1 MITIRD
7 VARQA
12 GVSVATVSRVLNNSA
27 LVSPDTRDA
36 VMQAVTLLGYRPN
49 ANAQA
54 LATQVSD
61 TIGVVVMDVSDAFF
75 GALVKAVDLVAQQ
88 HQKYVLIGN
97 SYHEAE
103 KERHAIEVLIRQR
116 CNALIVHSKALTDR
130 ELSDF
135 MDQIPGMVLINRIVP
150 GYAHRCVCLDN
161 VSGARMATRMLL
173 NNGHQRIG
181 YLASSHRIEDDAMRR
196 EGWLHALQEQGV
208 AASESWIGTGT
219 PDMQVAEQRIQLAEA
234 QAKAVEAQDG
244 PQLDFSADIERQRMS
259 AEGLMGPF
267 AITDPAAGTTGPWYT
282 NGTFGLTAG
291 WDLDLWGKNRAE
303 VTARIGAVK
312 AREAEQEQTRQLL
325 ASGVARLYWEWQTQA
340 ALKNVL
346 MQIEQEQQ
354 NVVTVNREL
363 YQHGITSSV
372 EGVETDIDA
381 SKTQQQ
387 LNDVNGK
394 MKVIEARLSALTNT
408 QSAALKLRQVSLP
421 AVESQLPSQL
431 GYSLLARRAD
441 LQAAHWYIESSLS
454 SIDAAKAAF
463 YPDINLMAFLQQ
475 DALHLSDLFRH
486 SAQQYGITGGL
497 TLPIFDS
504 GRLNANLDIAK
515 AQSNLSI
522 ANYNKAVV
530 DAVNDV
536 ARAASQ
542 VETLAQKNQHQQQ
555 IEHDAQRVVGLAQA
569 RFNAGIIAGSRVSE
583 AKIPALREQCNGLLL
598 QGQWL
603 DASIQLTSALGGGYH
618 S

>member
-1 MITIRD
+1 
-7 VARQA
+7 
-12 GVSVATVSRVLNNSA
+12 
-27 LVSPDTRDA
+27 
-36 VMQAVTLLGYRPN
+36 
-49 ANAQA
+49 
-54 LATQVSD
+54 
-61 TIGVVVMDVSDAFF
+61 
-75 GALVKAVDLVAQQ
+75 
-88 HQKYVLIGN
+88 
-97 SYHEAE
+97 
-103 KERHAIEVLIRQR
+103 
-116 CNALIVHSKALTDR
+116 
-130 ELSDF
+130 
-135 MDQIPGMVLINRIVP
+135 
-150 GYAHRCVCLDN
+150 
-161 VSGARMATRMLL
+161 
-173 NNGHQRIG
+173 
-181 YLASSHRIEDDAMRR
+181 
-196 EGWLHALQEQGV
+196 
-208 AASESWIGTGT
+208 
-219 PDMQVAEQRIQLAEA
+219 
-234 QAKAVEAQDG
+234 
-244 PQLDFSADIERQRMS
+244 
-259 AEGLMGPF
+259 MGE
-267 AITDPAAGTTGPWYT
+267 
-282 NGTFGLTAG
+282 
-291 WDLDLWGKNRAE
+291 NRAE

-346 MQIEQEQQ
+346 MQIEHEQQ
-354 NVVTVNREL
+354 NVVAVNREL

-555 IEHDAQRVVGLAQA
+555 IEHDSQRVVGLAQA

>member
-1 MITIRD
+1 MNRNSVFAATALLPLFILMAGCAPMHD
-7 VARQA
+7 DRQSLSQQTPA
-12 GVSVATVSRVLNNSA
+12 ANVDSA
-27 LVSPDTRDA
+27 LPAALKNGWPDS
-36 VMQAVTLLGYRPN
+36 QWW
-49 ANAQA
+49 
-54 LATQVSD
+54 
-61 TIGVVVMDVSDAFF
+61 
-75 GALVKAVDLVAQQ
+75 KA
-88 HQKYVLIGN
+88 
-97 SYHEAE
+97 YHDPQ
-103 KERHAIEVLIRQR
+103 L
-116 CNALIVHSKALTDR
+116 NALIDSTLR
-130 ELSDF
+130 NS
-135 MDQIPGMVLINRIVP
+135 
-150 GYAHRCVCLDN
+150 
-161 VSGARMATRMLL
+161 
-173 NNGHQRIG
+173 
-181 YLASSHRIEDDAMRR
+181 
-196 EGWLHALQEQGV
+196 
-208 AASESWIGTGT
+208 

-244 PQLDFSADIERQRMS
+244 PEIDFSADVERQRMS

-267 AITDPAAGTTGPWYT
+267 ATDLDGNTGPWYT

-291 WDLDLWGKNRAE
+291 WNLDLWGKNRAE

-312 AREAEQEQTRQLL
+312 AREAEREQTRQLL
-325 ASGVARLYWEWQTQA
+325 ASGVSRLYWEWQTQA
-340 ALKNVL
+340 ALKSVL
-346 MQIEQEQQ
+346 TQIKNEQQ
-354 NVVTVNREL
+354 NVINVDRQL
-363 YQHGITSSV
+363 YQNGITSSV
-372 EGVETDIDA
+372 EGVETDIDS
-381 SKTQQQ
+381 SKTDQQ

-394 MKVIEARLSALTNT
+394 MKVIEARLSALTNS
-408 QSAALKLRQVSLP
+408 QSTVLKLHTSKLP
-421 AVESQLPSQL
+421 TVESQLPSQL
-431 GYSLLARRAD
+431 GYSLLARRPD

-463 YPDINLMAFLQQ
+463 YPDVNLMAFLQQ

-486 SAQQYGITGGL
+486 SAQQMGVTAGL

-504 GRLNANLDIAK
+504 GRLNANLDITK
-515 AQSNLSI
+515 AQSNLTV

-583 AKIPALREQCNGLLL
+583 AKIPALREQCNGLVL

-618 S
+618 AS

>member
-1 MITIRD
+1 
-7 VARQA
+7 
-12 GVSVATVSRVLNNSA
+12 
-27 LVSPDTRDA
+27 
-36 VMQAVTLLGYRPN
+36 
-49 ANAQA
+49 
-54 LATQVSD
+54 
-61 TIGVVVMDVSDAFF
+61 
-75 GALVKAVDLVAQQ
+75 
-88 HQKYVLIGN
+88 
-97 SYHEAE
+97 
-103 KERHAIEVLIRQR
+103 
-116 CNALIVHSKALTDR
+116 
-130 ELSDF
+130 
-135 MDQIPGMVLINRIVP
+135 
-150 GYAHRCVCLDN
+150 
-161 VSGARMATRMLL
+161 
-173 NNGHQRIG
+173 
-181 YLASSHRIEDDAMRR
+181 
-196 EGWLHALQEQGV
+196 
-208 AASESWIGTGT
+208 
-219 PDMQVAEQRIQLAEA
+219 MQVAEQRIQLAEA

-542 VETLAQKNQHQQQ
+542 VETLAQKNQHQKQ

>member
-1 MITIRD
+1 MNRNSVFAATALLPLFILMAGCAPMHD
-7 VARQA
+7 DRQSLSQQTPA
-12 GVSVATVSRVLNNSA
+12 ANVDSA
-27 LVSPDTRDA
+27 LPAALKNGWPDS
-36 VMQAVTLLGYRPN
+36 QWW
-49 ANAQA
+49 
-54 LATQVSD
+54 
-61 TIGVVVMDVSDAFF
+61 
-75 GALVKAVDLVAQQ
+75 KA
-88 HQKYVLIGN
+88 
-97 SYHEAE
+97 YHDPQ
-103 KERHAIEVLIRQR
+103 L
-116 CNALIVHSKALTDR
+116 NALIDSTLR
-130 ELSDF
+130 NS
-135 MDQIPGMVLINRIVP
+135 
-150 GYAHRCVCLDN
+150 
-161 VSGARMATRMLL
+161 
-173 NNGHQRIG
+173 
-181 YLASSHRIEDDAMRR
+181 
-196 EGWLHALQEQGV
+196 
-208 AASESWIGTGT
+208 

-244 PQLDFSADIERQRMS
+244 PEIDFSADVERQRMS

-291 WDLDLWGKNRAE
+291 WNLDLWGKNRAE

-312 AREAEQEQTRQLL
+312 AREAEREQTRQLL
-325 ASGVARLYWEWQTQA
+325 ASGVSRLYWEWQTQA
-340 ALKNVL
+340 ALKSVL
-346 MQIEQEQQ
+346 TQIKNEQQ
-354 NVVTVNREL
+354 NVITVDRQL
-363 YQHGITSSV
+363 YQNGITSSV
-372 EGVETDIDA
+372 EGVETDIDS
-381 SKTQQQ
+381 SKTDQQ

-394 MKVIEARLSALTNT
+394 MKVIEARLSALTNS
-408 QSAALKLRQVSLP
+408 QSTVLKLHTSKLP
-421 AVESQLPSQL
+421 TVESQLPSQL
-431 GYSLLARRAD
+431 GYSLLARRPD

-463 YPDINLMAFLQQ
+463 YPDVNLMAFLQQ

-486 SAQQYGITGGL
+486 SAQQMGGTAGL

-504 GRLNANLDIAK
+504 GRLNANLDITK
-515 AQSNLSI
+515 AQSNLTV

-583 AKIPALREQCNGLLL
+583 AKIPALREQCNGLVL

-618 S
+618 AS

>member
-1 MITIRD
+1 MHD
-7 VARQA
+7 DRQSLSQQA
-12 GVSVATVSRVLNNSA
+12 PAANVDTTLPAA
-27 LVSPDTRDA
+27 LKNGWPDS
-36 VMQAVTLLGYRPN
+36 QWW
-49 ANAQA
+49 
-54 LATQVSD
+54 
-61 TIGVVVMDVSDAFF
+61 
-75 GALVKAVDLVAQQ
+75 KA
-88 HQKYVLIGN
+88 
-97 SYHEAE
+97 YHDPQ
-103 KERHAIEVLIRQR
+103 L
-116 CNALIVHSKALTDR
+116 NALI
-130 ELSDF
+130 
-135 MDQIPGMVLINRIVP
+135 
-150 GYAHRCVCLDN
+150 DN
-161 VSGARMATRMLL
+161 TLRNS
-173 NNGHQRIG
+173 
-181 YLASSHRIEDDAMRR
+181 
-196 EGWLHALQEQGV
+196 
-208 AASESWIGTGT
+208 

-244 PQLDFSADIERQRMS
+244 PEIDFSADVERQRMS

-291 WDLDLWGKNRAE
+291 WNLDLWGKNRAE

-312 AREAEQEQTRQLL
+312 AREAEREQTRQLL
-325 ASGVARLYWEWQTQA
+325 ASGVSRLYWEWQTQA
-340 ALKNVL
+340 ALKTVL
-346 MQIEQEQQ
+346 TQIETEQQ
-354 NVVTVNREL
+354 NVITVDRQL
-363 YQHGITSSV
+363 YQNGLTSSV
-372 EGVETDIDA
+372 EGVETDIDS
-381 SKTQQQ
+381 SKTEQQ
-387 LNDVNGK
+387 LNDVSGK
-394 MKVIEARLSALTNT
+394 MKVIEARLSALTNA
-408 QSAALKLRQVSLP
+408 QSTALKLHTTKLP

-431 GYSLLARRAD
+431 GYSLLARRPD

-463 YPDINLMAFLQQ
+463 YPDVNLIAFLQQ

-486 SAQQYGITGGL
+486 SAQQMGVTAGL
-497 TLPIFDS
+497 TLPVFDS
-504 GRLNANLDIAK
+504 GRLNANLDITK
-515 AQSNLSI
+515 AQSNLTV

-618 S
+618 AS

>member
-1 MITIRD
+1 MNRNSFLAATASLPLFILL
-7 VARQA
+7 A
-12 GVSVATVSRVLNNSA
+12 GCA
-27 LVSPDTRDA
+27 PMHDTRQSLTQQTPSSHVDSSLPA
-36 VMQAVTLLGYRPN
+36 
-49 ANAQA
+49 A
-54 LATQVSD
+54 LKNGWPDSQWWKAYHDTQLD
-61 TIGVVVMDVSDAFF
+61 
-75 GALVKAVDLVAQQ
+75 
-88 HQKYVLIGN
+88 
-97 SYHEAE
+97 
-103 KERHAIEVLIRQR
+103 
-116 CNALIVHSKALTDR
+116 ALIDNAIQHS
-130 ELSDF
+130 
-135 MDQIPGMVLINRIVP
+135 
-150 GYAHRCVCLDN
+150 
-161 VSGARMATRMLL
+161 
-173 NNGHQRIG
+173 
-181 YLASSHRIEDDAMRR
+181 
-196 EGWLHALQEQGV
+196 
-208 AASESWIGTGT
+208 

-454 SIDAAKAAF
+454 SIDAAKVAF

-542 VETLAQKNQHQQQ
+542 VETLAQKNQHQKQ